1 MQAHVT
7 QNVKPLA
14 YYFYMKTKILLDVH
28 ICISEPLNEDEDE
41 DDLSPIPPLKDDK
54 VNSEPNETIAKKVK
68 LCCKIINA

>member
-1 MQAHVT
+1 MQAHLT

-14 YYFYMKTKILLDVH
+14 YYFYMKTKILLDLH
-28 ICISEPLNEDEDE
+28 IYISVPLNEDE

-54 VNSEPNETIAKKVK
+54 VNSEPDEIIAKKVK